1 MKLLRVWLKK
11 GPNPNL
17 VHSMHLLEAEK
28 AALQGKKA
36 EAEYN
41 FKRAISV
48 ATKNGF
54 LHDKALA
61 HDLGKVSHGNL
72 IQIGAPQQSH
82 SVLHKYDGICW
93 HVKESKPT

>member
-17 VHSMHLLEAEK
+17 VHSMYLLEAER
-28 AALQGKKA
+28 AVLQGKKA

-54 LHDKALA
+54 LHDKRL
-61 HDLGKVSHGNL
+61 LT
-72 IQIGAPQQSH
+72 I
-82 SVLHKYDGICW
+82 
-93 HVKESKPT
+93 